1 MGARAFAAHCR
12 SPAPLSPTPSRE
24 ACRSTALATARSL
37 RSLEQVSRQHGRER
51 PWLGLSDTI
60 ARLHAEMVAKRRKQQ
75 AAQTQ
80 MKSVEYV
87 I

>member
-1 MGARAFAAHCR
+1 MFRRLFTEHPESVGESYVEHFGVAARFGGIMILGGLGAIVHAVVPGLCTTTA
-12 SPAPLSPTPSRE
+12 SRTV
-24 ACRSTALATARSL
+24 AKLN
-37 RSLEQVSRQHGRER
+37 
-51 PWLGLSDTI
+51 
-60 ARLHAEMVAKRRKQQ
+60 AEMVAKRSQKQ

>member
-1 MGARAFAAHCR
+1 MSVGGLGALVHAVV
-12 SPAPLSPTPSRE
+12 P
-24 ACRSTALATARSL
+24 
-37 RSLEQVSRQHGRER
+37 
-51 PWLGLSDTI
+51 GLCTTTGSDTI

>member
-1 MGARAFAAHCR
+1 MFRRLFTEHPESVGESYVQHFGVAARFGGIMIAGGLGALVHAVV
-12 SPAPLSPTPSRE
+12 P
-24 ACRSTALATARSL
+24 
-37 RSLEQVSRQHGRER
+37 
-51 PWLGLSDTI
+51 GLCTTTGSDTV
-60 ARLHAEMVAKRRKQQ
+60 ARLHAEMVAKRRKVQ